1 MPVLFDLLKNE
12 PEASVRAVL
21 GHFFFVY
28 IHPYMDGNGRI
39 ARFLMNTQ
47 LISGGY
53 DWTIIPVDKRTAY
66 MTALE
71 KASVQ
76 GDITDFTLFI
86 ASLISGKSN

>member
-1 MPVLFDLLKNE
+1 
-12 PEASVRAVL
+12 
-21 GHFFFVY
+21 
-28 IHPYMDGNGRI
+28 GRI

-53 DWTIIPVDKRTAY
+53 DWTIVPVERRAEY
-66 MTALE
+66 LAALE

-86 ASLISGKSN
+86 ASLIPDKSKKENVR